1 MLCCIDIGNTNIV
14 IGLWEKGGWR
24 AKFRLRTVSEKMPDE
39 YAMLIKSIMA
49 DRGFTFEDISDI
61 IIACVV
67 PRLKTVFTKLFNE
80 YGGIN
85 PLFVEPGVR
94 TGLHIRTENP
104 SELGAD
110 IVADAVAAYTRLGG
124 PCVVVDFGTAT
135 TFSAVSEDGEFLG
148 VAIAPGLEV
157 SAEALARS
165 TAQLP
170 HITLQRPGSVI
181 GKNTIHSMQ
190 AGLVYGY
197 IGLVEYL
204 VRKMIDEIGGDVK
217 VIATGGLCG
226 LIVPLT
232 ELITEMDPELTL
244 DGLRIIGKKNFK
256 RYEEY

>member
-14 IGLWEKGGWR
+14 IGLWKRGEWR

-39 YAMLIKSIMA
+39 YAMLVKSMMS
-49 DRGFTFEDISDI
+49 DRGFTFEDISDV

-67 PRLKTVFTKLFNE
+67 PRLRTVFTQLFRE
-80 YGGIN
+80 YGGLD
-85 PLFVEPGVR
+85 PLFVEPGVK
-94 TGLHIRTENP
+94 TGIHIRTENP

-124 PCVVVDFGTAT
+124 PCIVVDFGTAT
-135 TFSAVSEDGEFLG
+135 TFSAISEDGEFLG

-157 SAEALARS
+157 SAEALAHS
-165 TAQLP
+165 AAQLP
-170 HITLQRPGSVI
+170 HITLQPPASVI

-204 VRKMIDEIGGDVK
+204 VKKIKNEVSGDVK
-217 VIATGGLCG
+217 VIATGGLCE
-226 LIVPLT
+226 LIVPQT
-232 ELITEMDPELTL
+232 ELITDMDPELTL
-244 DGLRIIGKKNFK
+244 DGLRIIGNKNFN
-256 RYEEY
+256 RVEDY